1 MASPAGLFYSGQ
13 FPCSGEELKMVQR
26 SRLSPS
32 EGISAGPPCHAMT
45 ALPSLR
51 TQSYSQ
57 C

>member
-13 FPCSGEELKMVQR
+13 STGEELKMVKR

-32 EGISAGPPCHAMT
+32 EGISAGPPCHAMP

-51 TQSYSQ
+51 TQSSSQ